1 MEEPAEEHQQ
11 EEPEETEPGAE
22 TPPGNPWASRSSRR
36 SWRSRRRSPYRSLKI
51 KNVPQVSLRRERSE
65 EKTSIEAKR
74 WEQEK
79 LDRRSRSPE

>member
-1 MEEPAEEHQQ
+1 MGEQEQQEEL
-11 EEPEETEPGAE
+11 EEPEEESIQVSE
-22 TPPGNPWASRSSRR
+22 N
-36 SWRSRRRSPYRSLKI
+36 

-79 LDRRSRSPE
+79 LDRRIRSPE